1 MSKGKMSDLAAAW
14 QRMQDI
20 SDDQVLETLRTA
32 RRPNPSIGASE
43 PLPEWKPI
51 RDEAYVL
58 DLCDDVL
65 GVSARRQHR
74 FNFLIG
80 DSGRRLPVDAYYPS
94 FNVVVEYRER
104 QHFEAVAHFDRRSTI
119 SGVSRGAQRAKYDE
133 RRRSMLPTRGI
144 ELVEIAH
151 HEFACN
157 SAGRLRR
164 DAAADRA
171 VLEGRLGRFRD
182 AGQRC
187 PICKVQVE
195 ANSRYP
201 RYLCEA
207 CSSRTV
213 DAFDRELSF
222 RNTSLGGGFAA
233 TDVPSGQTHD
243 RHVCFVDG
251 VPCWADEAR
260 FGGIVVQAI
269 DRQIMASL
277 IEANA
282 SQSGNAVSGERA

>member
-1 MSKGKMSDLAAAW
+1 MHKGKMSDLAAAW

-32 RRPNPSIGASE
+32 RRPTPLAGASE
-43 PLPEWKPI
+43 PIAERMSI
-51 RDEAYVL
+51 RDEAYIL

-74 FNFLIG
+74 FDFLIG

-104 QHFEAVAHFDRRSTI
+104 QHFEAVAHFDRRSTV
-119 SGVSRGAQRAKYDE
+119 SGISRGAQRAKYDE
-133 RRRSMLPTRGI
+133 RRRSILPTRGI

-157 SAGRLRR
+157 GAGRLRR
-164 DAAADRA
+164 DAAADRV

-187 PICKVQVE
+187 PICRVQVE
-195 ANSRYP
+195 ANGRYP
-201 RYLCEA
+201 RYLCDA

-213 DAFDRELSF
+213 DAFGRGLSF
-222 RNTSLGGGFAA
+222 RNTSLGGGLAA
-233 TDVPSGQTHD
+233 ADVASGQSHD
-243 RHVCFVDG
+243 CQACFVDG

-269 DRQIMASL
+269 DRQIVASL

-282 SQSGNAVSGERA
+282 SRRGNHVGSD